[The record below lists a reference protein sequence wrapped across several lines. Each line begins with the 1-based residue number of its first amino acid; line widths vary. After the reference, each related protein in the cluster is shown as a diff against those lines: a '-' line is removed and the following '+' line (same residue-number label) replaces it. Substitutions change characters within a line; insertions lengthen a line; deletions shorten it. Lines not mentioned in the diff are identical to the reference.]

1 MSQLSSLLRNR
12 NIQLLLS
19 YFFLRNTFQLGTTL
33 FAFYVLSILIL
44 TPEQWG
50 YVIFIGYIT
59 STITSFVGGSIADRI
74 GRKKTYLLGVPLIG
88 LGWLSLAFFR
98 NWVHV
103 AVAYGTIN
111 GAIAGVYPAYTAL
124 VSQTVGKDRLGG
136 GLGLLNTAWS
146 AFSVLGA
153 FLAGV
158 VAEYYG
164 FPTLY
169 MLLCAFCLLG
179 IIPLSKLQEEKSEN
193 CTEHG
198 RQENMSLLNILRS
211 KSLAYLCFA
220 VFLVSTGGYV
230 SMFYPDYVQTN
241 FPVTSIHMGVF
252 DSIYAMIW
260 TISNYPAGW
269 LSDAI
274 GRKKVIVIG
283 FLLMGFAWAVFPV
296 PNNLIWLY
304 MLYGL
309 YSIGNSMGYF
319 TTALAMDIVPKE
331 KQSTAVGIFNGTMFF
346 AMSMSGMVGGI
357 LWTKL
362 GVLSFLLP
370 IIVCSIASTIIS
382 LFVK

>member
-1 MSQLSSLLRNR
+1 MSQLLSLIRNR
-12 NIQLLLS
+12 NIQLFLS
-19 YFFLRNTFQLGTTL
+19 YFFLRNLFQLGTTL
-33 FAFYVLSILIL
+33 FAFYVLSILVL

-50 YVIFIGYIT
+50 YIIFIGYIS
-59 STITSFVGGSIADRI
+59 STITSFAGGSVADRI

-88 LGWLSLAFFR
+88 LGWLSLVFFK
-98 NWVHV
+98 NWVQV

-111 GAIAGVYPAYTAL
+111 GAIAGVYPAYTGL
-124 VSQTVGKDRLGG
+124 ISQTVGKERLGG

-146 AFSVLGA
+146 ASSVLGA

-158 VAEYYG
+158 VAEYSG

-169 MLLCAFCLLG
+169 MLLCAFCFLG
-179 IIPLSKLQEEKSEN
+179 IIPLSRIREEKSEI
-193 CTEHG
+193 CSEHG
-198 RQENMSLLNILRS
+198 WQEKTGLLNILRS
-211 KSLAYLCFA
+211 KSLVCLCFA
-220 VFLVSTGGYV
+220 VFLVSLGGYI

-283 FLLMGFAWAVFPV
+283 FLLMGFAWAVFPI
-296 PNNLIWLY
+296 PQNLIWLY
-304 MLYGL
+304 LLYGL

-346 AMSMSGMVGGI
+346 AVSISGMVGGM

-362 GVLSFLLP
+362 GVVSFLLP
-370 IIVCSIASTIIS
+370 LLVCSVASTIIS